1 MTFVVEIK
9 PSARKRNPE
18 VGRTIN
24 TQGTTHQFEDR
35 SAAELWAAELTDGSR
50 DHVWIQSA
58 HPEDRSAVDAYL
70 VSRNTRGEL
79 ERAFDKRRRRLRG
92 GDNSDQQAL
101 AEQFETE

>member
-1 MTFVVEIK
+1 VAYVVEIK
-9 PSARKRNPE
+9 PSARKRNPA

-24 TQGTTHQFEDR
+24 TEGATHHFADR
-35 SAAELWAAELTDGSR
+35 DAAEGWAEELTGGGR

-58 HPEDRSAVDAYL
+58 HPQDTAAVDAYL

-92 GDNSDQQAL
+92 GDSSTQQGL
-101 AEQFETE
+101 AEQLSE

>member
-1 MTFVVEIK
+1 MAYVVEIK

-24 TQGTTHQFEDR
+24 TDGSTHRFEDR
-35 SAAELWAAELTDGSR
+35 AAAEGWAEELTGGGR

-58 HPEDRSAVDAYL
+58 HPQDNSAVDAYL

-92 GDNSDQQAL
+92 GDSSQQQGL
-101 AEQFETE
+101 AEQFSE

>member
-1 MTFVVEIK
+1 MAYVVEIK

-24 TQGTTHQFEDR
+24 TAGSTHRFADR
-35 SAAELWAAELTDGSR
+35 AAAEGWAEALTDGGR

-58 HPEDRSAVDAYL
+58 HPQDNSAVDAYL
-70 VSRNTRGEL
+70 VSQNTRGEL

-92 GDNSDQQAL
+92 GDGSQQQGL
-101 AEQFETE
+101 VEEFPE

>member
-1 MTFVVEIK
+1 MAYVVEIK

-24 TQGTTHQFEDR
+24 TEGSTHRFADR
-35 SAAELWAAELTDGSR
+35 AAAEGWAEELTGGGR

-58 HPEDRSAVDAYL
+58 HPQDTSPADAYL

-92 GDNSDQQAL
+92 GDSSHQQGL
-101 AEQFETE
+101 TEQFSE

>member
-1 MTFVVEIK
+1 MAYVVEIK

-24 TQGTTHQFEDR
+24 ADGSTHCFADR
-35 SAAELWAAELTDGSR
+35 DAAEGWAEELTGGGR

-58 HPEDRSAVDAYL
+58 HPQDDSAVDAYL

-92 GDNSDQQAL
+92 GDSSHQQGL
-101 AEQFETE
+101 AEQFSE

>member
-1 MTFVVEIK
+1 VAYVVEIK

-24 TQGTTHQFEDR
+24 TEGATHRFADR
-35 SAAELWAAELTDGSR
+35 DAAEGWAKELTGGGR

-58 HPEDRSAVDAYL
+58 HPQDSSAVDAYL

-92 GDNSDQQAL
+92 GDSSQQQGL
-101 AEQFETE
+101 AEQFSE

>member
-1 MTFVVEIK
+1 MAYVVEIK

-24 TQGTTHQFEDR
+24 TEGATHRFADR
-35 SAAELWAAELTDGSR
+35 DAAEGWAEALTGGGR

-58 HPEDRSAVDAYL
+58 HPQANSAEDAYL
-70 VSRNTRGEL
+70 VSRNSRGEL

-92 GDNSDQQAL
+92 GDNSQQQGL
-101 AEQFETE
+101 AEQFSE

>member
-1 MTFVVEIK
+1 MAYVVEIK

-24 TQGTTHQFEDR
+24 TEGSTHRFADR
-35 SAAELWAAELTDGSR
+35 DAAEGWAEELTGGGR

-58 HPEDRSAVDAYL
+58 HPQDNSAVDAYL

-92 GDNSDQQAL
+92 GDSSQQQGL
-101 AEQFETE
+101 AEQFSE